1 MKTASIHHPPPT
13 KGACGGAQKAYLF
26 KQLGGWRRRELIRL
40 LPTNVTVSIRNTHR
54 TVILLRQLD
63 GEQRRA
69 ENTSRSSSGSSS
81 IDFTSSRI
89 SCFGN
94 SVIPCLQDQFIF
106 WDILQQDGTTSAIS
120 VIQSIP
126 LTVERASR
134 EEGDLRI
141 HQRREVIRLNWPSCD
156 ELEGPPI
163 WELAYD
169 ASLASRVLD
178 PASPASRVFRQSRT
192 LALVLMRKKGAAGNS
207 SRQKHLWEG
216 RRPCSLVWSGASSP
230 TQQSSIATDPS
241 SKESIHRLM
250 WLVCRF

>member
-1 MKTASIHHPPPT
+1 MKTASIHHPQPT
-13 KGACGGAQKAYLF
+13 KGACGGDQKAYLF

-141 HQRREVIRLNWPSCD
+141 HQRREVIRLN
-156 ELEGPPI
+156 
-163 WELAYD
+163 
-169 ASLASRVLD
+169 
-178 PASPASRVFRQSRT
+178 
-192 LALVLMRKKGAAGNS
+192 
-207 SRQKHLWEG
+207 
-216 RRPCSLVWSGASSP
+216 
-230 TQQSSIATDPS
+230 
-241 SKESIHRLM
+241 
-250 WLVCRF
+250 

>member
-1 MKTASIHHPPPT
+1 MKTASIHHPQPT
-13 KGACGGAQKAYLF
+13 KGTCGGAQKAYLF

-106 WDILQQDGTTSAIS
+106 WDTPTRWHDERHRRHS
-120 VIQSIP
+120 VDSSHGGK
-126 LTVERASR
+126 SR
-134 EEGDLRI
+134 S
-141 HQRREVIRLNWPSCD
+141 RR
-156 ELEGPPI
+156 
-163 WELAYD
+163 
-169 ASLASRVLD
+169 
-178 PASPASRVFRQSRT
+178 
-192 LALVLMRKKGAAGNS
+192 
-207 SRQKHLWEG
+207 
-216 RRPCSLVWSGASSP
+216 RRPTHSSETRSHTP
-230 TQQSSIATDPS
+230 ELT
-241 SKESIHRLM
+241 KL
-250 WLVCRF
+250 